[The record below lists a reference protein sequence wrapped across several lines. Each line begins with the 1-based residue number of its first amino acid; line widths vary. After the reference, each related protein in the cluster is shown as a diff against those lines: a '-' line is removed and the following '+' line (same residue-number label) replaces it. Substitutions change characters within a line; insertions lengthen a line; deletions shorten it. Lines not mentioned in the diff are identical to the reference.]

1 MYRNSYFRFWGVL
14 TICFIIILI
23 GMYLSI
29 TYGAYDISLM
39 DIIKTLLRIE
49 PDPMNDMVIF
59 EFRLPRIV
67 IGIFVGIGLAIAGTV
82 IQGLTRN
89 QLADPGILGINAGAG
104 AAVVLFMF
112 IFAGQIKG
120 ADWFSVMLMPL
131 FGWVGGLLAVIF
143 IIIFSWERGTFD
155 PQRFILVGIAI
166 SSGLGAL
173 TLYVSLKM
181 NPQDFEMAT
190 VWLAGSIY
198 SSNWTYVLTMLP
210 WLLILIPI
218 IYYKAKVLD
227 IFQLHDMSTKSL
239 GVSIIKERIFLLLCS
254 VGIVSACISVS
265 GSIGFLGL
273 IAPHIARQLVGN
285 NHKRVIPVSG
295 AIGIAM
301 VVVGDIIGKTIFAPA
316 ELPVGIV
323 ISIIGVPYFVY
334 LLYHS
339 RK

>member
-1 MYRNSYFRFWGVL
+1 MYKNSYFRFWGVL
-14 TICFIIILI
+14 AICFIIILI

-39 DIIKTLLRIE
+39 DIIKTFLRIE
-49 PDPMNDMVIF
+49 PDPTNDMVIF

-67 IGIFVGIGLAIAGTV
+67 IGILVGFGLAIAGTV
-82 IQGLTRN
+82 IQGVTRN

-131 FGWVGGLLAVIF
+131 FGWGGGVLAVIF
-143 IIIFSWERGTFD
+143 IIIFSWKRGTFD

-210 WLLILIPI
+210 WLLTLIPI

-227 IFQLHDMSTKSL
+227 LFQLHDMSTKSL
-239 GVSIIKERIFLLLCS
+239 GVSILKERILLLLCS

-273 IAPHIARQLVGN
+273 IAPHIARGLVGN

-301 VVVGDIIGKTIFAPA
+301 VVVGDLIGKTIFAPA